1 MQALWALW
9 GCEPCQ
15 NWGWVSS
22 RKLVYNRTAGLWRA
36 QWSCAL
42 VVWIKTMAVK
52 AGMVG
57 VSSEWWM
64 WWIWGRTTSS
74 FTYTLQQGALR
85 RHRID
90 NFGAVSTCF
99 SEIFSICFYSYSVF
113 RETSFS
119 QASLK
124 QHDVSNKQRHIGRH
138 RPVSKVPGER
148 LGEAHAWGWL
158 AANTADYARDAQDFL
173 AGLFWNEWWMISEW
187 LVHPAA
193 HKFLNGDTLSLA
205 GFRWD

>member
-1 MQALWALW
+1 MQAFWALW

-90 NFGAVSTCF
+90 NFAVSTCF
-99 SEIFSICFYSYSVF
+99 SENFSICFYSYSVF
-113 RETSFS
+113 RNFNFTGFPEAAWCEQQT
-119 QASLK
+119 AT
-124 QHDVSNKQRHIGRH
+124 H
-138 RPVSKVPGER
+138 RPSSTCLQSARWKTWRSTCVR
-148 LGEAHAWGWL
+148 LTCSQHS
-158 AANTADYARDAQDFL
+158 
-173 AGLFWNEWWMISEW
+173 GLRSWCSRLSCRTLLKWMM
-187 LVHPAA
+187 
-193 HKFLNGDTLSLA
+193 ND
-205 GFRWD
+205 